1 MAFTLAGTFSNLLW
15 GNLGDRRGFRLVYLA
30 SIALWVAS
38 TVLLLLA
45 DGLLFS
51 ILVFTG
57 IGAAVQGFQ
66 NAAQNLT
73 LEFGHRN
80 DLPMRIAIANTA
92 SEVAGTIGPLVG
104 GVIAATLGYPT
115 LFLVSIAF
123 LAAGGLMVALQVPEP
138 RRRGAGHGD

>member
-1 MAFTLAGTFSNLLW
+1 MLSDF
-15 GNLGDRRGFRLVYLA
+15 LV
-30 SIALWVAS
+30 
-38 TVLLLLA
+38 
-45 DGLLFS
+45 FS
-51 ILVFTG
+51 IVVFTG

-92 SEVAGTIGPLVG
+92 SELAGTIGPLVG
-104 GVIAATLGYPT
+104 GIVAASLGYPA

-123 LAAGGLMVALQVPEP
+123 LTAGGVMVALQVPEP
-138 RRRGAGHGD
+138 RHRASDGRPGHGQGG